1 MAKKFTLR
9 KRQNKILYAEFFVA
23 SIIIALLTVIGL
35 KLHPA
40 VGIIIA
46 LLSIFGIV
54 YLFFQFRIFRY
65 LFSILFS
72 LGWAT
77 GAFLIGQQI
86 EKSSNTTGWVLSIV
100 TFAIAIWLHYDHFDF
115 LRKTTVYEYER
126 Q

>member
-1 MAKKFTLR
+1 MAKKFILR
-9 KRQNKILYAEFFVA
+9 KRQNKILYTEFFAA
-23 SIIIALLTVIGL
+23 SIIIALLTVFGL

-40 VGIIIA
+40 IGIIIS
-46 LLSIFGIV
+46 LVSIFGIV

-65 LFSILFS
+65 LFSTIFS

-77 GAFLIGQQI
+77 GAFLVGQQI
-86 EKSSNTTGWVLSIV
+86 EKTSNTTGWVLSIV
-100 TFAIAIWLHYDHFDF
+100 AFAIGLWLHYDHFDF